1 MSSSKAVLDN
11 LFDGDDSS
19 RRLDAAAQWLLRS
32 IEACPVQGSAAFY
45 SRFYRPSHG
54 WGNPYPETTG
64 YIVPTFLKYGQRSH
78 RPEFISLALEM
89 AQWIMSLQHEDG
101 SLPGGFG
108 GKPHK
113 PSVFNTG
120 QMIFG
125 LLSAYR
131 VSSEKSFLS
140 AASRAAQWLASVQED
155 DGSWTRYGYH
165 PGFSPS
171 YYSRVAWPMLMV
183 WRLTGEDSLRLK
195 AEKSLVL
202 IAGRRHDRLK
212 SIRDWGFHPGNAA
225 FTHTIAYTI
234 RGLLESSRLLEG
246 GRKYWEIGEQ
256 AAMLIFRRFELKNQL
271 AGRFS
276 DDMKGDYRFTCL
288 TGNCQ
293 MALCWTLLA
302 ARNGDARLLNAAI
315 KAVSL
320 VAKKQRLH
328 TRDKNL
334 RGAIPGSAPIWG
346 RYLTLRYP
354 NWAAKFYMDTL
365 MEIEDLLNP
374 QPLAREHQ

>member
-19 RRLDAAAQWLLRS
+19 RRMDAAAQWLLRS

-45 SRFYRPSHG
+45 SRFYRPSRG

-140 AASRAAQWLASVQED
+140 AASRGRSVAGI
-155 DGSWTRYGYH
+155 GSG
-165 PGFSPS
+165 
-171 YYSRVAWPMLMV
+171 
-183 WRLTGEDSLRLK
+183 
-195 AEKSLVL
+195 
-202 IAGRRHDRLK
+202 GRRQLDPIRLSPRLFAFLLQSCRLAHVDGLATDR
-212 SIRDWGFHPGNAA
+212 
-225 FTHTIAYTI
+225 
-234 RGLLESSRLLEG
+234 
-246 GRKYWEIGEQ
+246 GR
-256 AAMLIFRRFELKNQL
+256 
-271 AGRFS
+271 
-276 DDMKGDYRFTCL
+276 
-288 TGNCQ
+288 
-293 MALCWTLLA
+293 
-302 ARNGDARLLNAAI
+302 
-315 KAVSL
+315 
-320 VAKKQRLH
+320 
-328 TRDKNL
+328 
-334 RGAIPGSAPIWG
+334 
-346 RYLTLRYP
+346 
-354 NWAAKFYMDTL
+354 
-365 MEIEDLLNP
+365 
-374 QPLAREHQ
+374 

>member
-1 MSSSKAVLDN
+1 MTRLEPVLMEKKPEWAIVYGDVNSTLASTLVCSKLQIKLAHVEAGLRSFDRTMPEEIN
-11 LFDGDDSS
+11 RLVTDQLSDLLFTPSA
-19 RRLDAAAQWLLRS
+19 DADENLLR
-32 IEACPVQGSAAFY
+32 E
-45 SRFYRPSHG
+45 
-54 WGNPYPETTG
+54 
-64 YIVPTFLKYGQRSH
+64 
-78 RPEFISLALEM
+78 EM

-202 IAGRRHDRLK
+202 IAGRQHDRLK

-271 AGRFS
+271 AGQFS